1 MTQENREVK
10 RISLLA
16 ALIGLLIASTSSV
29 AGVNSLGELQN
40 VWFANGNV
48 TIVVN
53 GVGTV
58 KYPSPL
64 ACSISASTA
73 TNGYISCEQAGY
85 GTVASGNVSLVSRG
99 TKLSWSL
106 DNVGLEA
113 FEGAVTSVFANWANA
128 VGYELDESSVSYD
141 ITSVSYGTLP
151 ITGYSANPRLG
162 TVTFKVKGVARG
174 LLDFMPITKTFTYT
188 AIVKFGSPT

>member
-1 MTQENREVK
+1 MKKEG
-10 RISLLA
+10 SLVV
-16 ALIGLLIASTSSV
+16 LIGLLLVSV
-29 AGVNSLGELQN
+29 KSFAGVSSLSQLQN
-40 VWFANGNV
+40 VWFANGSV
-48 TIVVN
+48 TITVN

-64 ACSISASTA
+64 ACSISANTA

-85 GTVASGNVSLVSRG
+85 GTVASGNVSLVSQG
-99 TKLSWSL
+99 KKLSWSL

-128 VGYELDESSVSYD
+128 AGYELDESSVSYD

-151 ITGYSANPRLG
+151 IAGNASNPRLG
-162 TVTFKVKGVARG
+162 SVTFKVKGVARG
-174 LLDFMPITKTFTYT
+174 LLDFMPIAKTFTYT
-188 AIVKFGSPT
+188 ALVRFGSPT